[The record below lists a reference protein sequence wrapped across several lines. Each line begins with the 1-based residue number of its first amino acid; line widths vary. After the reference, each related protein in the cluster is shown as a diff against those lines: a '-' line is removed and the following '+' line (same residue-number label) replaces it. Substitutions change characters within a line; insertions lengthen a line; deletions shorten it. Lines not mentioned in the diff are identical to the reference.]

1 MCGIFGIVF
10 KDRKKNLGSVLI
22 DAGKRL
28 VYRGYDSVGA
38 ATIDNSRI
46 DLRKDVG
53 TIKKVAREYKLRS
66 MSGNMGIIQLR
77 WATFGRPSKLNAQ
90 PYSDCSGRFVGA
102 HNGNIV
108 NNAQL
113 RRILISEGHAIQ
125 GWNDGETLVH
135 IVEKCFNKTKD
146 IKKAIMGS
154 AKMLHGDYACVL
166 MDKQENKTYTVK
178 MGSSLYLGVGRDF
191 ICCSS
196 DLPSILPFTRNIVTL
211 KDGEFVEFT
220 YNNYT
225 IFSIEN
231 GSVIKREPEKSDLNI
246 ESASKGGFKHY
257 MLKEIYEQP
266 ETVKTLLK
274 MMDESEFIER
284 FLGYVEKAEQVYLV
298 GSGSSYNA
306 CVSGAGYFNKIAHI
320 PVTPVVAGA
329 FIDSFGNAI
338 TDKTAIIC
346 VSQSGETKDVINVVN
361 YCRKTE
367 RGKILGVLNV
377 LGSTLMLSS
386 DAYLPLACDLEI
398 SVPATKTFLN
408 QVVLLLYLA
417 LRIAE
422 KNNTLSRRKTNEIKR
437 EIEKLPLLLDA
448 SIKMT
453 KKECEK
459 IAKKLVDVEDI
470 YCLGYG
476 LCYGITLEGA
486 LKIKEITYAHCEGMY
501 SSEFKHGPLAIINE
515 NYPVIYATMP
525 EDAHMI
531 ISHMNEVSCRGGKVI
546 TIAEECK
553 SLRENS
559 TDYIPVPTTTSLI
572 APILN
577 IVPLQLLA
585 YYWSVNKG
593 INPDFPRNLSKTLT
607 VD

>member
-66 MSGNMGIIQLR
+66 MTGNMGIIQLR

-113 RRILISEGHAIQ
+113 RRMLINEGHAVE

-220 YNNYT
+220 PEDYK
-225 IFSIEN
+225 IFNIET
-231 GSVIKREPEKSDLNI
+231 GAEIKRKDEKSDLNI

-274 MMDESEFIER
+274 MMDESEFIDR
-284 FLGYVEKAEQVYLV
+284 FLGYVEEADQVYLV

-306 CVSGAGYFNKIAHI
+306 CVSGAYYFNKIAHI
-320 PVTPVVAGA
+320 PVTPVIAGS
-329 FIDSFGNAI
+329 FVDSFGNAI
-338 TDKTAIIC
+338 TEKSAIIC

-367 RGKILGVLNV
+367 KGKILAVLNV

-386 DAYLPLACDLEI
+386 EAYLPLACNLEV

-417 LRIAE
+417 LRIGE
-422 KNNTLSRRKTNEIKR
+422 RKNTLSKRKINDIKR
-437 EIEKLPLLLDA
+437 EVEKLPELLNKT
-448 SIKMT
+448 IKIT

-459 IAKKLVDVEDI
+459 LAKKLVDVEDI

-531 ISHMNEVSCRGGKVI
+531 ISHMNEVSCRGGRVI

>member
-10 KDRKKNLGSVLI
+10 KNKKKNLGRILV

-38 ATIDNSRI
+38 ATIDNNRI

-53 TIKKVAREYKLRS
+53 TIKKVVREYKLRQ
-66 MSGNMGIIQLR
+66 MTGNRGIIQLR

-108 NNAQL
+108 NNSQL
-113 RRILISEGHAIQ
+113 RRMLISEGHNLE
-125 GWNDGETLVH
+125 GWNDGETIVH
-135 IVEKCFNKTKD
+135 VIEKCFNKTKD
-146 IKKAIMGS
+146 IKKAIMSS
-154 AKMLHGDYACVL
+154 AKMLHGDYAYVL

-196 DLPSILPFTRNIVTL
+196 DLPSILPLTRNIVPL

-220 YNNYT
+220 PEDYK
-225 IFSIEN
+225 IFNIET
-231 GSVIKREPEKSDLNI
+231 GAEIKRNAEKSELNI

-266 ETVKTLLK
+266 ETVRTLLK
-274 MMDESEFIER
+274 VMDESEFIDK
-284 FLGYVEKAEQVYLV
+284 FLEYIEEADQVYLV

-306 CVSGAGYFNKIAHI
+306 CVCGAYYFNKIAHI
-320 PVTPVVAGA
+320 PVTPVIAGS
-329 FIDSFGNAI
+329 FVDSFGNAI
-338 TDKTAIIC
+338 TEKSVIIC

-367 RGKILGVLNV
+367 KGKILGVLNV

-386 DAYLPLACDLEI
+386 EAYLPLACDLEV

-417 LRIAE
+417 LQIGGR
-422 KNNTLSRRKTNEIKR
+422 KNTLSKRKINEIKR
-437 EIEKLPLLLDA
+437 EVEKLPELL
-448 SIKMT
+448 SKTIKIT

-459 IAKKLVDVEDI
+459 LSKKLVDVADI

-476 LCYGITLEGA
+476 LCHGITLEGA

-515 NYPVIYATMP
+515 KYPVIYVTIP

-531 ISHMNEVSCRGGKVI
+531 ISHMNEVACRGGNVI

-559 TDYIPVPTTTSLI
+559 TNYIPVPTTSALI

-577 IVPLQLLA
+577 IIPLQLLA
-585 YYWSVNKG
+585 YYWSINKG